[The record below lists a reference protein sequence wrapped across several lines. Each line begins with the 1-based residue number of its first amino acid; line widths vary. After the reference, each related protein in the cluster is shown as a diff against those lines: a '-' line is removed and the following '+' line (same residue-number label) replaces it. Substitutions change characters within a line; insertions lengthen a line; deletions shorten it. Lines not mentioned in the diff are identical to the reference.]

1 MIIRNVF
8 TGIPGYRTVQA
19 IVRIITLFRMAGCW
33 RVLREGVNISHHC
46 LNEIVLAAVRRVN
59 GGLIHT
65 EEKKKKQLN
74 LMLSSRW
81 RDDSG

>member
-1 MIIRNVF
+1 M
-8 TGIPGYRTVQA
+8 QA

-65 EEKKKKQLN
+65 EEKKKKAVESN
-74 LMLSSRW
+74 AVIRW